1 MSTTFASGLE
11 LTLVI
16 ATAVSISL
24 AGMWLSRRFAVDPE
38 RARGSAAPAFA
49 PKRGPLGARRIVSMP
64 PPPAARTRSPV
75 REQRSGR
82 HAGAAQAV
90 IYGLGEILTRAI
102 AWLEA
107 APVEVV
113 RASARRFGKSSHASC
128 SSARTAAALATLP
141 QRLTQEAQWERTA
154 ESVGRAVSGAHTLRT
169 AHACASDK
177 LDAAHYALERLMRDL
192 EGVISSPRVPAKV
205 AVLPRASN
213 VVSMRYTRPD
223 ATRAAA

>member
-1 MSTTFASGLE
+1 
-11 LTLVI
+11 
-16 ATAVSISL
+16 
-24 AGMWLSRRFAVDPE
+24 
-38 RARGSAAPAFA
+38 
-49 PKRGPLGARRIVSMP
+49 
-64 PPPAARTRSPV
+64 
-75 REQRSGR
+75 
-82 HAGAAQAV
+82 
-90 IYGLGEILTRAI
+90 
-102 AWLEA
+102 
-107 APVEVV
+107 VV
-113 RASARRFGKSSHASC
+113 RTSARRFGKSSHASC

-192 EGVISSPRVPAKV
+192 EGVLSSPRVPAKV